1 MKASSISVIP
11 CALQSFFA
19 RQIRALFMADL
30 LRLVKMA
37 IWIGGIEIFIGGE
50 QMDSTFALSKKRI
63 IMKKFYLCLFKNR
76 MKQ

>member
-30 LRLVKMA
+30 VRLVKWQYGLVELKSSLA
-37 IWIGGIEIFIGGE
+37 VSKWIVYLRYQKTNYHEKV
-50 QMDSTFALSKKRI
+50 LSLSIQK
-63 IMKKFYLCLFKNR
+63 
-76 MKQ
+76 

>member
-30 LRLVKMA
+30 VRLVKWQYGLVELKSSLA
-37 IWIGGIEIFIGGE
+37 VSKWIVYLRY
-50 QMDSTFALSKKRI
+50 QKRI

>member
-30 LRLVKMA
+30 VRLVKMA
-37 IWIGGIEIFIGGE
+37 IWIGGIEILAQFENLGE
-50 QMDSTFALSKKRI
+50 LVKMAIFDA
-63 IMKKFYLCLFKNR
+63 
-76 MKQ
+76 

>member
-30 LRLVKMA
+30 VRLVKMA

-50 QMDSTFALSKKRI
+50 QMDSTFALSKTNYHEKVLSLSI
-63 IMKKFYLCLFKNR
+63 QK
-76 MKQ
+76 

>member
-11 CALQSFFA
+11 CALQSLFA

-30 LRLVKMA
+30 VRLVKMA

-50 QMDSTFALSKKRI
+50 QMDSTFALSKNE
-63 IMKKFYLCLFKNR
+63 LS
-76 MKQ
+76 

>member
-1 MKASSISVIP
+1 
-11 CALQSFFA
+11 
-19 RQIRALFMADL
+19 MADL
-30 LRLVKMA
+30 VRLVKMA

-50 QMDSTFALSKKRI
+50 QMDSTFALSKQRI

>member
-30 LRLVKMA
+30 VRLVKWQYGLVELKSSLA
-37 IWIGGIEIFIGGE
+37 VSKWIVYLRY
-50 QMDSTFALSKKRI
+50 QKRI
-63 IMKKFYLCLFKNR
+63 IMKKFYLCLFKIG
-76 MKQ
+76 

>member
-30 LRLVKMA
+30 VRLVKWQYGLVELKSSLA
-37 IWIGGIEIFIGGE
+37 VSKWIVHLRYQKTNYHEKV
-50 QMDSTFALSKKRI
+50 LSLSIQK
-63 IMKKFYLCLFKNR
+63 
-76 MKQ
+76 